1 MNAREHPIPVIVNAG
16 AGTGWDE
23 ERMEALATAFREAG
37 MEVDVL
43 AARDGDDIRRHAN
56 ESLQRNAAILVA
68 GGGDGTVSSV
78 AAIAAEHGLP
88 LGILPL
94 GTLNHFAKDLG
105 IPQDLRDAVQ
115 AIVRGRVIEVDVAE
129 VSGRIFINNS
139 SLGIYPDIV
148 RDRTRQQRRL
158 GRGKRWALVWATWTA
173 LRRSSFLRLRIT
185 VDGHERAVR
194 TPFLFIGNNAYVMEG
209 FDIGKRD
216 GLQDGRLS
224 LYFTRRRGR
233 LGLIALGLRALFGRL
248 KQARDF
254 EATTAQCVTV
264 TSHHASLRVA
274 ADGEVF
280 RAATPLEYCIR
291 PRALKVIV
299 P

>member
-1 MNAREHPIPVIVNAG
+1 MNAREHPTPVIVNAG
-16 AGTGWDE
+16 AGSGWDE
-23 ERMEALATAFREAG
+23 ERLQQLAGAFRDAG
-37 MEVDVL
+37 MEVDIL
-43 AARDGDDIRRHAN
+43 PARDGDEIRRHAGTA
-56 ESLQRNAAILVA
+56 LQRNSGILVA
-68 GGGDGTVSSV
+68 GGGDGTISTV
-78 AAIAAEHGLP
+78 AAMAAKHGMP

-105 IPQDLRDAVQ
+105 IPLDIREAVH
-115 AIVRGRVIEVDVAE
+115 AVARGRVIEVDVGE
-129 VSGRIFINNS
+129 VSGRIFLNNS

-158 GRGKRWALVWATWTA
+158 GRGKRWALVWATLTA
-173 LRRSSFLRLRIT
+173 LRRSSFLRLNVT
-185 VDGHERAVR
+185 VDGRERAIR

-209 FDIGKRD
+209 FDIGKREA
-216 GLQDGRLS
+216 LQDARLS
-224 LYFTRRRGR
+224 LYFTRRCSR
-233 LGLIALGLRALFGRL
+233 LGVVALGFRALFGRL

-254 EATTAQCVTV
+254 EAVTAECVTV
-264 TSHHASLRVA
+264 NSHHATLRVA

-280 RAATPLEYCIR
+280 RAATPLVYRIR